1 MKIAIIGTTASSIIS
16 FRKDFIKSLC
26 NHGYEVYTLAI
37 DYDEKTRSEVCSFGA
52 VPVDYSFCRN
62 GLNPVKDL
70 IGTIKLTILL
80 KKLQPDIVFSY
91 FSKPVIFGT
100 IAAVLARVPR
110 RYSMLEGLGY
120 FFTHSGGKD
129 TLKVTLIR
137 KILVFLYRF
146 SFKFID
152 GLILLNDDDKRDLLI
167 KENINVRQVHVLGGI
182 GLDMDEYPYSPP
194 PIEPISFIFVARFLK
209 EKGVY
214 EFIDAARK
222 IKKQHPR
229 IRFYMLGSLDVH
241 NPGSLSVE
249 HFNELKCNDVIE
261 LPGHVNN
268 VQDWLA
274 KASVFVLPSY
284 REGFPRSTQ
293 EAMAMGRAVITS
305 DVPGC
310 RDTVIDGVNGFLIPV
325 RSSTE
330 LADKMLSFIHNPE
343 LIIKMGEASYEIAK
357 HNFDALVTNRKL
369 LNILEIN
376 HSLIDE

>member
-1 MKIAIIGTTASSIIS
+1 
-16 FRKDFIKSLC
+16 
-26 NHGYEVYTLAI
+26 
-37 DYDEKTRSEVCSFGA
+37 
-52 VPVDYSFCRN
+52 
-62 GLNPVKDL
+62 
-70 IGTIKLTILL
+70 
-80 KKLQPDIVFSY
+80 
-91 FSKPVIFGT
+91 
-100 IAAVLARVPR
+100 
-110 RYSMLEGLGY
+110 
-120 FFTHSGGKD
+120 
-129 TLKVTLIR
+129 KVTLIR

-222 IKKQHPR
+222 IKKQHPG